1 MLSSKK
7 LKEILIKPG
16 YVNEADFALAERDA
30 KAKKISLEQALAD
43 NNLLKDENLGQ
54 LIADSQK
61 FRFVNLSK
69 KDISPEILK
78 LIPEVVAKKQLIIA
92 FNKDKDGL
100 HLAMNEP
107 DNLPLQHFV
116 SKNTGEK
123 IITYYATPKDILKTV
138 KQYHK
143 ELRQEFSE
151 IVLKNLSEIKSDNK
165 EQLPIIKIVESLIQ
179 YAYENRASDIHIEPH
194 DEDTLIRFRIDG
206 VLHDVLA
213 IPKNY
218 HDMIVSRVKIMSNLR
233 TDEHKSSQDGKIR
246 FNLAEEKLD
255 IRVSILPIVEG
266 EKIVM
271 RLLAKKLRQLN
282 LDNSGLNPKD
292 VKKVK
297 QAIKSPWGMIL
308 ATGPTGSGKTTT
320 LYSILKLLNSRDI
333 NISTIEDPVE
343 YDVDG
348 INQIQVD
355 AETNLTFAKGLRAIL
370 RQDPDVIMVGEI
382 RDEETAKI
390 AINSAMT
397 GHLVLSTL
405 HTNDAA
411 TALPRLLDMKV
422 KPYLIASTVLMVIA
436 QRLVRK
442 ICPNCIESY
451 TISTENFGKL
461 LPKGVAEKMIDG
473 KKNVTLYKGE
483 GCKLCHKTGY
493 TDRLGI
499 FEVLEVSQPIRDLIV
514 QKATS
519 QDIKKQAI
527 SEGMTT
533 MLEDGLE
540 KVFLGQTTLEEIL
553 RATKE

>member
-1 MLSSKK
+1 MLSAKK
-7 LKEILIKPG
+7 LKDILVKPG
-16 YVNEADFALAERDA
+16 YVKAAGFDMVLEDA
-30 KAKKISLEQALAD
+30 KAKKISIEQSLVD
-43 NNLLKDENLGQ
+43 KGLVKDEYLGQ
-54 LIADSQK
+54 LIAENLK
-61 FRFVNLSK
+61 YRFVNLTQTEIK
-69 KDISPEILK
+69 PEILK
-78 LIPEVVAKKQLIIA
+78 LIPEIVAKNKMVIA
-92 FNKDKDGL
+92 FKKDPEGL

-107 DNLPLQHFV
+107 DNLQLQHFMA
-116 SKNTGEK
+116 KKTGEN
-123 IITYYATPKDILKTV
+123 IIAYYATPKDILLAV

-143 ELRQEFSE
+143 ELKEEFSD
-151 IVLKNLSEIKSDNK
+151 IVLKNLSQVKAGSK
-165 EQLPIIKIVESLIQ
+165 EQVPIIKIVESLIK

-218 HDMIVSRVKIMSNLR
+218 HDLIVSRIKIMANLR
-233 TDEHKSSQDGKIR
+233 TDEHKSAQDGKIR

-271 RLLAKKLRQLN
+271 RLLAKKLRRLN
-282 LDNSGLNPKD
+282 LDTVGLSLRDINKI
-292 VKKVK
+292 KKN
-297 QAIKSPWGMIL
+297 IKSPWGMIL
-308 ATGPTGSGKTTT
+308 STGPTGSGKTTT
-320 LYSILKLLNSRDI
+320 LYSILKLLNSRDV

-382 RDEETAKI
+382 RDEETAEI

-422 KPYLIASTVLMVIA
+422 KPYLIASTVLLIIG

-442 ICPNCIESY
+442 ICPTCIESY
-451 TISTENFGKL
+451 SLPAAEFIKL
-461 LPKGVAEKMIDG
+461 VPKGMAEKFVAEK
-473 KKNVTLYKGE
+473 KNITLYKGL

-493 TDRLGI
+493 TERLGI
-499 FEVLEVSQPIRDLIV
+499 FEVLEITEPIRDLIV
-514 QKATS
+514 AKATS
-519 QDIKKQAI
+519 QEIKKQAI
-527 SEGMTT
+527 SQGMTT

-540 KVFLGQTTLEEIL
+540 KVFMGQTTLEEIL

>member
-7 LKEILIKPG
+7 LKDILIKPG
-16 YVNEADFALAERDA
+16 YVKEADFEVAAADA
-30 KAKKISLEQALAD
+30 KAKKISLEQSLVE
-43 NNLLKDENLGQ
+43 NNLLKDEYLGQ
-54 LIADSQK
+54 LIADSLK
-61 FRFVNLSK
+61 YRLVNLTK
-69 KDISPEILK
+69 KAIVPEVLR
-78 LIPEVVAKKQLIIA
+78 LIPELVAKKQLIVA
-92 FNKDKDGL
+92 FAKDNEGL

-107 DNLPLQHFV
+107 DNLQLQHFIA
-116 SKNTGEK
+116 KNTGEK
-123 IITYYATPKDILKTV
+123 IITYYATPKDILKAISL
-138 KQYHK
+138 YHK
-143 ELRQEFSE
+143 ELKQEFSE
-151 IVLKNLSEIKSDNK
+151 IVLKNLSEIKADNK

-218 HDMIVSRVKIMSNLR
+218 HDLIVSRVKIMSNLR

-297 QAIKSPWGMIL
+297 KAIKSPWGMIL

-355 AETNLTFAKGLRAIL
+355 VETNLTFAKGLRAIL

-405 HTNDAA
+405 HTNDSA

-442 ICPNCIESY
+442 ICPNCIASY
-451 TISTENFGKL
+451 NLSAEEFGKL
-461 LPKGVAEKMIDG
+461 LPKGMAAKFIDG

-493 TDRLGI
+493 TERLGI
-499 FEVLEVSQPIRDLIV
+499 FEVLEVSQTIRDLIV
-514 QKATS
+514 AKATS

-533 MLEDGLE
+533 MLEDGME
-540 KVFLGQTTLEEIL
+540 KVFMGQTTLEEIL

>member
-16 YVNEADFALAERDA
+16 YIIEPDFDSAVKDA
-30 KAKKISLEQALAD
+30 KAKNISIEQALVD
-43 NNLLKDENLGQ
+43 GGLIKDEYLGQ
-54 LIADSQK
+54 LVAENFKYRYI
-61 FRFVNLSK
+61 NLSK
-69 KDISPEILK
+69 TEINPEILQ
-78 LIPEVVAKKQLIIA
+78 LIPEIVAKKQLIIA
-92 FNKDKDGL
+92 FAKDKDGV
-100 HLAMNEP
+100 HIAMNEP
-107 DNLPLQHFV
+107 DNLQLGHFL
-116 SKNTGEK
+116 SKKIGEK
-123 IITYYATPKDILKTV
+123 INVYYATPKDILRAV
-138 KQYHK
+138 RQYRK
-143 ELRQEFSE
+143 ELREEFSD
-151 IVLKNLSEIKSDNK
+151 IVMKNLSEIKADSK
-165 EQLPIIKIVESLIQ
+165 EQLPIIKIVESLLK

-218 HDMIVSRVKIMSNLR
+218 HDMIVSRIKIMANLR
-233 TDEHKSSQDGKIR
+233 TDEHKSAQDGKIR
-246 FNLAEEKLD
+246 FSLTEEKLD

-271 RLLAKKLRQLN
+271 RLLAKKMRQLN
-282 LDNSGLNPKD
+282 LETIGLNKD
-292 VKKVK
+292 DIKKVNK
-297 QAIKSPWGMIL
+297 ALKSPWGMIL
-308 ATGPTGSGKTTT
+308 STGPTGSGKTTT
-320 LYSILKLLNSRDI
+320 LYSILKILNTRDV

-343 YDVDG
+343 YDVEG

-370 RQDPDVIMVGEI
+370 RQDPDIIMVGEI
-382 RDEETAKI
+382 RDEVTAKI

-405 HTNDAA
+405 HTNDSA

-422 KPYLIASTVLMVIA
+422 KSFLIASTVLLVIA

-442 ICPNCIESY
+442 ICPSCISSY
-451 TISTENFGKL
+451 TLSADEFGKL
-461 LPKGVAEKMIDG
+461 LPKQIAAKYLEG
-473 KKNVTLYKGE
+473 KKNITLYKGT

-493 TDRLGI
+493 TERLGI
-499 FEVLEVSQPIRDLIV
+499 FEVLELSQAIRDLIV
-514 QKATS
+514 KKATS
-519 QDIKKQAI
+519 QEIKEQAI

-540 KVFLGQTTLEEIL
+540 KAFLGQTTLEEIL

>member
-1 MLSSKK
+1 MLSAKK
-7 LKEILIKPG
+7 LNDILVKSG
-16 YVNEADFALAERDA
+16 YVKAPDFDDAIKEAKE
-30 KAKKISLEQALAD
+30 KKISIEQSLVE
-43 NNLLKDENLGQ
+43 NGLLKDEYLGQ
-54 LIADSQK
+54 LIAETFK
-61 FRFVNLSK
+61 YRFINLGK
-69 KDISPEILK
+69 TEINPEILK
-78 LIPEVVAKKQLIIA
+78 LIPEVVARKQLIIA
-92 FNKDKDGL
+92 FKKDEQGL
-100 HLAMNEP
+100 HVASNEP
-107 DNLPLQHFV
+107 DNLQLQHFLN
-116 SKNTGEK
+116 KKTGDN
-123 IITYYATPKDILKTV
+123 IIAYYATPKDILTTCKL
-138 KQYHK
+138 YHK
-143 ELRQEFSE
+143 ELKQEFSD
-151 IVLKNLSEIKSDNK
+151 IVLNNLSQLKTDSK

-218 HDMIVSRVKIMSNLR
+218 HDLIVSRIKIMANLR
-233 TDEHKSSQDGKIR
+233 TDEHKSAQDGKIR
-246 FNLAEEKLD
+246 FGLAEEKLD

-271 RLLAKKLRQLN
+271 RLLAKKIRQLN
-282 LDNSGLNPKD
+282 LDNIGLNPKE
-292 VKKVK
+292 VKKVT

-308 ATGPTGSGKTTT
+308 STGPTGSGKTTT
-320 LYSILKLLNSRDI
+320 LYSVLKILNTRDI

-382 RDEETAKI
+382 RDSETAKI
-390 AINSAMT
+390 AVNSAMT

-422 KPYLIASTVLMVIA
+422 KPYLIASTVLLVIA

-442 ICPNCIESY
+442 VCPNCIESY
-451 TISTENFGKL
+451 TVTADEFIKL
-461 LPKGVAEKMIDG
+461 LPKGIGEKYVKD
-473 KKNVTLYKGE
+473 KKNITLYKGE
-483 GCKLCHKTGY
+483 GCKICHKTGY
-493 TDRLGI
+493 TERLGI
-499 FEVLEVSQPIRDLIV
+499 FEVLEISQPIRDLII

-527 SEGMTT
+527 SEGMVT
-533 MLEDGLE
+533 MLEDGLD

>member
-1 MLSSKK
+1 MLATKK
-7 LKEILIKPG
+7 LKDILIKPG
-16 YVNEADFALAERDA
+16 YVKEADFEFAADDA
-30 KAKKISLEQALAD
+30 KAKKISLEQALVE
-43 NNLLKDENLGQ
+43 NSLIKDEYLGQ
-54 LIADSQK
+54 LIAESLK
-61 FRFVNLSK
+61 SRFINLAK
-69 KDISPEILK
+69 KDINPEVLK
-78 LIPEVVAKKQLIIA
+78 LIPEIVAKKQLIIA
-92 FNKDKDGL
+92 FDKDKEGL

-107 DNLPLQHFV
+107 DNLQLQHFIT
-116 SKNTGEK
+116 KKTGEN
-123 IITYYATPKDILKTV
+123 IIAYYATPKDILKIL

-143 ELRQEFSE
+143 ELKQEFSE
-151 IVLKNLSEIKSDNK
+151 IVLKNLSQVKADSK

-218 HDMIVSRVKIMSNLR
+218 HDLIVSRIKIMANLR
-233 TDEHKSSQDGKIR
+233 TDEHKSAQDGKIR

-255 IRVSILPIVEG
+255 IRVSILPILEG

-282 LDNSGLNPKD
+282 LDTVGLNPEE

-297 QAIKSPWGMIL
+297 KAIKSPWGMIL
-308 ATGPTGSGKTTT
+308 STGPTGSGKTTT
-320 LYSILKLLNSRDI
+320 LYSILKILNSRDV

-382 RDEETAKI
+382 RDEETASI
-390 AINSAMT
+390 AVNSAMT

-422 KPYLIASTVLMVIA
+422 KPYLIASTVLLIIA

-451 TISTENFGKL
+451 SLSAEDFTKL
-461 LPKGVAEKMIDG
+461 LPKGMAEKYIEG
-473 KKNVTLYKGE
+473 KKNITLYKGE
-483 GCKLCHKTGY
+483 GCKSCHKTGY
-493 TDRLGI
+493 TERLGI
-499 FEVLEVSQPIRDLIV
+499 FEVLEITQPIRDLIV
-514 QKATS
+514 AKATS
-519 QDIKKQAI
+519 QAIKKQAI

-533 MLEDGLE
+533 MLANGLD
-540 KVFLGQTTLEEIL
+540 KVFMGQTTLDEIL

>member
-1 MLSSKK
+1 MLATKK
-7 LKEILIKPG
+7 LKDILIKPG
-16 YVNEADFALAERDA
+16 YVKEADFDLAVKDA
-30 KAKKISLEQALAD
+30 KTKQICLEQALVD

-54 LIADSQK
+54 LIAESLK
-61 FRFVNLSK
+61 FRFINLAK
-69 KDISPEILK
+69 KEINPEVLK
-78 LIPEVVAKKQLIIA
+78 LIPEIVAKKQLVIA
-92 FNKDKDGL
+92 FNKDNEGL

-107 DNLPLQHFV
+107 DNLQLQHFMA
-116 SKNTGEK
+116 KKTGEN
-123 IITYYATPKDILKTV
+123 IIAYYATPKDIIKTLN
-138 KQYHK
+138 QYHK
-143 ELRQEFSE
+143 ELKQEFSE
-151 IVLKNLSEIKSDNK
+151 IVLNNLSQVKTESK

-179 YAYENRASDIHIEPH
+179 YAYENRASDVHIEPH
-194 DEDTLIRFRIDG
+194 DDDTLIRFRIDG

-218 HDMIVSRVKIMSNLR
+218 HDMIVSRIKIMGNLR
-233 TDEHKSSQDGKIR
+233 TDEHKSAQDGKIR

-271 RLLAKKLRQLN
+271 RLLAKKLRHLN
-282 LDNSGLNPKD
+282 LDTVGLNSED

-297 QAIKSPWGMIL
+297 KAMKSPWGMIL
-308 ATGPTGSGKTTT
+308 STGPTGSGKTTT
-320 LYSILKLLNSRDI
+320 LYSILKLLNSRDV

-343 YDVDG
+343 YDVEG

-382 RDEETAKI
+382 RDEETAQI
-390 AINSAMT
+390 AVNSAMT

-405 HTNDAA
+405 HTNDSA

-422 KPYLIASTVLMVIA
+422 KPYLIASTVLMIIG

-451 TISTENFGKL
+451 TITAEEFTKL
-461 LPKGVAEKMIDG
+461 VPKGMAEKYLEG
-473 KKNVTLYKGE
+473 KKSVTLYKGL

-493 TDRLGI
+493 TERLGI
-499 FEVLEVSQPIRDLIV
+499 FEVLEITQPVRDLIV
-514 QKATS
+514 AKATS
-519 QDIKKQAI
+519 QTIKKQAI

-533 MLEDGLE
+533 MLEDGLD

>member
-1 MLSSKK
+1 MLNAKK
-7 LKEILIKPG
+7 LKEILTNPG
-16 YVNEADFALAERDA
+16 YVKEADFESSAKDA
-30 KAKKISLEQALAD
+30 KAKKITLEQALVE
-43 NNLLKDENLGQ
+43 NSLIKDEYLGQ
-54 LIADSQK
+54 LIAESLN
-61 FRFVNLSK
+61 FRFINLTK
-69 KDISPEILK
+69 KDIKPEILR
-78 LIPEVVAKKQLIIA
+78 LIPEIVAKKQLVIA
-92 FNKDKDGL
+92 FDKDKDGL

-107 DNLPLQHFV
+107 DNLQLQHFMA
-116 SKNTGEK
+116 KKTGENV
-123 IITYYATPKDILKTV
+123 IAYYATPKDILKTIS
-138 KQYHK
+138 QYHK
-143 ELRQEFSE
+143 ELKQEFSE
-151 IVLKNLSEIKSDNK
+151 IVLNNLSQLKSDSK

-218 HDMIVSRVKIMSNLR
+218 HDMVVSRIKIMGNLR
-233 TDEHKSSQDGKIR
+233 TDEHKSAQDGKIR

-271 RLLAKKLRQLN
+271 RLLAKKLRQLD
-282 LDNSGLNPKD
+282 LDTIGLNSDD
-292 VKKVK
+292 VKKIK
-297 QAIKSPWGMIL
+297 KTMKSPWGMIL
-308 ATGPTGSGKTTT
+308 STGPTGSGKTTT
-320 LYSILKLLNSRDI
+320 LYSILKLLNSRDV

-355 AETNLTFAKGLRAIL
+355 GETNLTFAKGLRAIL

-382 RDEETAKI
+382 RDEDTAQI
-390 AINSAMT
+390 AVNAAMT

-405 HTNDAA
+405 HTNDSA

-422 KPYLIASTVLMVIA
+422 KPYLIASTVLMIIG

-451 TISTENFGKL
+451 TISAEEFTKL
-461 LPKGVAEKMIDG
+461 VPKGMAEKYTQG
-473 KKNVTLYKGE
+473 KKNLTLYKGM
-483 GCKLCHKTGY
+483 GCKLCHKSGY
-493 TDRLGI
+493 TERLGI
-499 FEVLEVSQPIRDLIV
+499 FEVLEITQPIRDLIV
-514 QKATS
+514 AKATS
-519 QDIKKQAI
+519 QVIKKQAI

-533 MLEDGLE
+533 MLEDGLD

>member
-1 MLSSKK
+1 MLTTKK

-16 YVNEADFALAERDA
+16 YVKEADFELTADDA
-30 KAKKISLEQALAD
+30 KTKNISMEQALVD
-43 NNLLKDENLGQ
+43 NNLIKDEYLGQ
-54 LIADSQK
+54 LIAENLK
-61 FRFVNLSK
+61 FRFINLAKTEVNG
-69 KDISPEILK
+69 EILK

-92 FNKDKDGL
+92 YKKDDQGL
-100 HLAMNEP
+100 HVAMNEP
-107 DNLPLQHFV
+107 DNLQLQHFLN
-116 SKNTGEK
+116 KKTGEN
-123 IITYYATPKDILKTV
+123 IIAYYATSKDILRAC

-143 ELRQEFSE
+143 ELKEEFSD
-151 IVLKNLSEIKSDNK
+151 IVLKNLSQVKADSK
-165 EQLPIIKIVESLIQ
+165 EQLPIIKIVESLIN

-194 DEDTLIRFRIDG
+194 DEDTLIRFRLDG

-218 HDMIVSRVKIMSNLR
+218 HDLIVSRIKIMANLR
-233 TDEHKSSQDGKIR
+233 TDEHKSAQDGKIR

-271 RLLAKKLRQLN
+271 RLLAKKMRQLN
-282 LDNSGLNPKD
+282 LENIGLNAKD

-297 QAIKSPWGMIL
+297 LAIKSPWGMIL
-308 ATGPTGSGKTTT
+308 STGPTGSGKTTT
-320 LYSILKLLNSRDI
+320 LYSILKILNTRDI

-343 YDVDG
+343 YDVEG

-382 RDEETAKI
+382 RDEVTAQI
-390 AINSAMT
+390 AVNSAMT

-405 HTNDAA
+405 HTNDSA

-422 KPYLIASTVLMVIA
+422 KPYLIASTVLLIIA

-451 TISTENFGKL
+451 NLPADEFAKL
-461 LPKGVAEKMIDG
+461 LPKGMAEKTIGD
-473 KKNVTLYKGE
+473 KKNITLYKGL

-493 TDRLGI
+493 TERLGI
-499 FEVLEVSQPIRDLIV
+499 FEVLEITQPIRDLIV
-514 QKATS
+514 AKATS
-519 QDIKKQAI
+519 QEIKKQAM

-533 MLEDGLE
+533 MLEDGLD

>member
-1 MLSSKK
+1 MLATKK
-7 LKEILIKPG
+7 LKDILIKPG
-16 YVNEADFALAERDA
+16 YVKEADFEFAADDA
-30 KAKKISLEQALAD
+30 KAKKISLEQALVE
-43 NNLLKDENLGQ
+43 NSLIKDEYLGQ
-54 LIADSQK
+54 LIAESLK
-61 FRFVNLSK
+61 SRFINLAK
-69 KDISPEILK
+69 KDINPEVLK
-78 LIPEVVAKKQLIIA
+78 LIPEIVAKKQLIIA
-92 FNKDKDGL
+92 FDKDKEGL

-107 DNLPLQHFV
+107 DNLQLQHFIT
-116 SKNTGEK
+116 KKTGEN
-123 IITYYATPKDILKTV
+123 IIAYYATPKDILKIL

-143 ELRQEFSE
+143 ELKQEFSE
-151 IVLKNLSEIKSDNK
+151 IVLKNLSLVKADSK

-218 HDMIVSRVKIMSNLR
+218 HDLIVSRIKIMANLR
-233 TDEHKSSQDGKIR
+233 TDEHKSAQDGKIR

-255 IRVSILPIVEG
+255 IRVSILPILEG

-282 LDNSGLNPKD
+282 LDTVGLNPEE

-297 QAIKSPWGMIL
+297 KAIKSPWGMIL
-308 ATGPTGSGKTTT
+308 STGPTGSGKTTT
-320 LYSILKLLNSRDI
+320 LYSILKILNSRDV

-382 RDEETAKI
+382 RDEETASI
-390 AINSAMT
+390 AVNSAMT

-422 KPYLIASTVLMVIA
+422 KPYLIASTVLLIIA

-451 TISTENFGKL
+451 SLSAEDFTKL
-461 LPKGVAEKMIDG
+461 LPKGMAEKYIEG
-473 KKNVTLYKGE
+473 KKNITLYKGE
-483 GCKLCHKTGY
+483 GCKSCHKTGY
-493 TDRLGI
+493 TERLGI
-499 FEVLEVSQPIRDLIV
+499 FEVLEITQPIRDLIV
-514 QKATS
+514 AKATS
-519 QDIKKQAI
+519 QAIKKQAI

-533 MLEDGLE
+533 MLANGLD
-540 KVFLGQTTLEEIL
+540 KVFMGQTTLDEIL

>member
-1 MLSSKK
+1 MLATKK
-7 LKEILIKPG
+7 LKDILIKPG
-16 YVNEADFALAERDA
+16 YVKEADFEFAADDA
-30 KAKKISLEQALAD
+30 KAKKISLEQALVE
-43 NNLLKDENLGQ
+43 NSLIKDEYLGQ
-54 LIADSQK
+54 LIAESLK
-61 FRFVNLSK
+61 SRFINLAK
-69 KDISPEILK
+69 KDINPEVLK
-78 LIPEVVAKKQLIIA
+78 LIPEIVAKKQLIIA
-92 FNKDKDGL
+92 FDKDKEGL

-107 DNLPLQHFV
+107 DNLQLQHFIT
-116 SKNTGEK
+116 KKTGEN
-123 IITYYATPKDILKTV
+123 IIAYYATPKDILKIL

-143 ELRQEFSE
+143 ELKQEFSE
-151 IVLKNLSEIKSDNK
+151 IVLKNLSQVKADSK

-218 HDMIVSRVKIMSNLR
+218 HDLIVSRIKIMANLR
-233 TDEHKSSQDGKIR
+233 TDEHKSAQDGKIR

-255 IRVSILPIVEG
+255 IRVSILPILEG

-282 LDNSGLNPKD
+282 LDTVGLNPEE
-292 VKKVK
+292 VKKGK
-297 QAIKSPWGMIL
+297 KAIKSPWGMIL
-308 ATGPTGSGKTTT
+308 STGPTGSGKTTT
-320 LYSILKLLNSRDI
+320 LYSILKILNSRDV

-382 RDEETAKI
+382 RDEETASI
-390 AINSAMT
+390 AVNSAMT

-422 KPYLIASTVLMVIA
+422 KPYLIASTVLLIIA

-451 TISTENFGKL
+451 SLSAEDFTKL
-461 LPKGVAEKMIDG
+461 LPKGMAEKYIEG
-473 KKNVTLYKGE
+473 KKNITLYKGE
-483 GCKLCHKTGY
+483 GCKSCHKTGY
-493 TDRLGI
+493 TERLGI
-499 FEVLEVSQPIRDLIV
+499 FEVLEITQPIRDLIV
-514 QKATS
+514 AKATS
-519 QDIKKQAI
+519 QAIKKQAI

-533 MLEDGLE
+533 MLANGLD
-540 KVFLGQTTLEEIL
+540 KVFMGQTTLDEIL